1 MSARWIATAL
11 GGPPPREGESVTRHD
26 RPASAGRV

>member
-11 GGPPPREGESVTRHD
+11 GGPPREGETVTRHD